1 MRQGTVCVPVMAR
14 GGFLLIFAAVATVG
28 AATAAA
34 WPATADTS
42 RTPQDPLRRGSAS
55 SYAMPDKCE
64 TLNTSSKY
72 FFYHSHIPKA
82 GGRSFYSIFRR
93 SPRIPGIT
101 PCRQS
106 VYSRTSD
113 CPMKGD
119 PVCPQRFAEIRENFQ
134 AHGSYGDCNFLSFE
148 TPSLIASLQNELDMP
163 DVKVMT
169 TFREPVSHFVSQY
182 LHDRRHGRIN
192 NNITRYINGG
202 IGYQKRCGVGNFQ
215 MCRLGVKTLSA
226 AKDLVSQIFH
236 FGILEYWDASICLL
250 YYQLGRFNR
259 SKCANLCS
267 DDRGACAAIERR
279 AFGKADSWAGGLFE
293 LELRKRT
300 VRLLYLADGGGQVLG
315 YVAFSISSLSV
326 QVGKLAVRDTHRRQ
340 GLGRRLLLAAL
351 QEAIATKRSV
361 ASLHVDTGNTAA
373 LGLYRSLGFEQ
384 DGRVEDYYGQGRHAF
399 RMLCELDQGKN
410 PSLKTALSA

>member
-42 RTPQDPLRRGSAS
+42 RTPQDPLRRGSAA
-55 SYAMPDKCE
+55 SYAMPDTCE
-64 TLNTSSKY
+64 TLKISSKY

-134 AHGSYGDCNFLSFE
+134 AHRSYGDCNFLSFE

-267 DDRGACAAIERR
+267 DDRGAVI
-279 AFGKADSWAGGLFE
+279 KAHIGTAPDKQLVSAKL
-293 LELRKRT
+293 
-300 VRLLYLADGGGQVLG
+300 D
-315 YVAFSISSLSV
+315 LSV
-326 QVGKLAVRDTHRRQ
+326 LRRMGDLNKVDAELYAWATQVFFARVR
-340 GLGRRLLLAAL
+340 
-351 QEAIATKRSV
+351 
-361 ASLHVDTGNTAA
+361 
-373 LGLYRSLGFEQ
+373 
-384 DGRVEDYYGQGRHAF
+384 RVEVQENVTL
-399 RMLCELDQGKN
+399 LCEMHV
-410 PSLKTALSA
+410 